1 MSIFAL
7 LNHQNVTIMKKSLL
21 TTLVYLF
28 SIVLAVSA
36 PVDEQKARKLA
47 SDFLRSKMPATRSVS
62 ANLTRAVTGVVDGPD
77 AAECG
82 PDAEFATSRCCYQD
96 CYVYRMCGFLYCSFG
111 TDKSNF

>member
-1 MSIFAL
+1 
-7 LNHQNVTIMKKSLL
+7 MKKSLL

-62 ANLTRAVTGVVDGPD
+62 ANLSRAVTGVVDGPD
-77 AAECG
+77 AG
-82 PDAEFATSRCCYQD
+82 L
-96 CYVYRMCGFLYCSFG
+96 YVFNTDNSFVVISA
-111 TDKSNF
+111 DDDLPPVLA